1 MKAPH
6 FQFPVFDNIT
16 SKASEEEDR
25 LRSVKSVM
33 REVRQLHEELN
44 ELLEIK
50 QNERPYIHN
59 PEDAFKLIHP
69 FLGHLDHE
77 ELWVIVMDTRN
88 KVMAFVMLY
97 RGTVNTTQIRVSE
110 VFRQAIIEN
119 APSIILAHN
128 HPTGDPTTS
137 PEDVAI
143 TKEINEA
150 GILLDIRVLDHM
162 VLGRKTFVSMREQ
175 GLGFD

>member
-1 MKAPH
+1 MKVP
-6 FQFPVFDNIT
+6 QLRLPLVDKIK
-16 SKASEEEDR
+16 SGASEKENR

-128 HPTGDPTTS
+128 HPTGDPTPS

-150 GILLDIRVLDHM
+150 GELLDIRVLDHM
-162 VLGRKTFVSMREQ
+162 ILGRKTFVSMREK